1 MDAISR
7 GLILW
12 HHDFVLH
19 DPQPAPRGFTIEEGQ
34 VWYLPS
40 YHVTRGTEIFDCI
53 KKPASAC
60 QTAVRAGVL
69 QQRAITGTTASRD
82 RVYTIRKLHPDCPL
96 QSQLG

>member
-40 YHVTRGTEIFDCI
+40 YHVLEEQRYLTGI
-53 KKPASAC
+53 KKTASAC
-60 QTAVRAGVL
+60 QTGG
-69 QQRAITGTTASRD
+69 QSGSSTAESYYGD
-82 RVYTIRKLHPDCPL
+82 DGQP
-96 QSQLG
+96 